1 MEQLNRAIALHQL
14 LLDFRYPVPRSVI
27 LERLECSASTFKR
40 LLELLRDRYQAPILW
55 DPVAR
60 GYRYD
65 TDDGR
70 FTLPGVWFTASEA
83 FALLMANRLLQ
94 DVQPGLHQQGLAQLQ
109 ERIGTLLGP
118 QWKGQADRLR
128 VESIGRQYV
137 APELFLPL
145 VQALF
150 ARHRLQLHYRA
161 TSHQADIRCVS
172 PQRLCWYR
180 DNWYLLAWCHER
192 EALRIF
198 ALSRITEPLELD
210 ETAYDSETQELDA
223 LFSSGYG
230 IFVGSTLQQAEL
242 RFDPSV
248 APWVRDVQWHRDQIQ
263 TLEQSGHIRLSF
275 PYADQRELVRD
286 LMRFSGEIDV
296 LAPPELRQ
304 CVIAAM
310 VAGLK
315 KHGAGTSVVQP
326 LSQWGEDNG

>member
-1 MEQLNRAIALHQL
+1 MEQLNRALALHQL

-27 LERLECSASTFKR
+27 LDRLECSASTFKR
-40 LLELLRDRYQAPILW
+40 LLELLRDRYQAPIIW
-55 DPVAR
+55 DPIAR

-70 FTLPGVWFTASEA
+70 FTLPGVWLTESEA

-109 ERIGTLLGP
+109 DRIGALLGP
-118 QWKGQADRLR
+118 QWQSQADRLR

-150 ARHRLQLHYRA
+150 ARRQLQFHYSA
-161 TSHQADIRCVS
+161 TSHQAEIRRVS
-172 PQRLCWYR
+172 AQRLCWYR

-192 EALRIF
+192 KALRIF
-198 ALSRITEPLELD
+198 ALSRIADPLELD
-210 ETAYDSETQELDA
+210 EVAYDSETQELDA
-223 LFSSGYG
+223 LFSNGYG
-230 IFVGSTLQQAEL
+230 IFAGNTMQQAEL
-242 RFDPSV
+242 RFDPSA
-248 APWVRDVQWHRDQIQ
+248 APWVRDVLWHRDQTQ
-263 TLEQSGHIRLSF
+263 TLELSGHIRLSF

-286 LMRFSGEIDV
+286 LMRFSGEIEV

-304 CVIAAM
+304 RVIAAM
-310 VAGLK
+310 NAGLK
-315 KHGAGTSVVQP
+315 KHGATTSVAQP
-326 LSQWGEDNG
+326 VSQ

>member
-1 MEQLNRAIALHQL
+1 ME
-14 LLDFRYPVPRSVI
+14 FRYPVPRSVI

-40 LLELLRDRYQAPILW
+40 LLELLRDRYQAPIIW
-55 DPVAR
+55 DPIAR

-70 FTLPGVWFTASEA
+70 FTLPGVWLTESEA

-109 ERIGTLLGP
+109 DRIGTLLGP
-118 QWKGQADRLR
+118 QWQSQADRLR

-150 ARHRLQLHYRA
+150 ARRRVQFHYSA
-161 TSHQADIRCVS
+161 TSHQAEIRRVS

-192 EALRIF
+192 KALRIF
-198 ALSRITEPLELD
+198 ALSRIADPLELD
-210 ETAYDSETQELDA
+210 EVAYDSKTQELDA
-223 LFSSGYG
+223 LFSNGYG
-230 IFVGSTLQQAEL
+230 IFAGNIMQQAEL
-242 RFDPSV
+242 RFDPSA

-286 LMRFSGEIDV
+286 LMRFNGEIEV

-304 CVIAAM
+304 RVIAAM
-310 VAGLK
+310 EAGLK
-315 KHGAGTSVVQP
+315 KHGATTSVVQP
-326 LSQWGEDNG
+326 VSQ

>member
-1 MEQLNRAIALHQL
+1 MEQLNRALALHQL
-14 LLDFRYPVPRSVI
+14 LLEFRYPVPRSVI

-40 LLELLRDRYQAPILW
+40 LLELLRDRYQAPIIW
-55 DPVAR
+55 DPIAR

-70 FTLPGVWFTASEA
+70 FTLPGVWLTESEA

-109 ERIGTLLGP
+109 DRIGTLLGP
-118 QWKGQADRLR
+118 QWQSQADRLR

-150 ARHRLQLHYRA
+150 ARRQLQFHYSA
-161 TSHQADIRCVS
+161 TSHQAEIRRVS

-192 EALRIF
+192 KALRIF
-198 ALSRITEPLELD
+198 ALSRIADPLELD
-210 ETAYDSETQELDA
+210 EVAYDSETQELDA
-223 LFSSGYG
+223 LFSNGYG
-230 IFVGSTLQQAEL
+230 IFTGNTLQQAEL
-242 RFDPSV
+242 RFDPSA
-248 APWVRDVQWHRDQIQ
+248 APWVRDVQWHREQIQ
-263 TLEQSGHIRLSF
+263 TLEQSGHIRLTF

-286 LMRFSGEIDV
+286 LMRFSGEIEV

-304 CVIAAM
+304 RVIATM
-310 VAGLK
+310 EAGLK
-315 KHGAGTSVVQP
+315 KHGATTSVAQP
-326 LSQWGEDNG
+326 VSR

>member
-1 MEQLNRAIALHQL
+1 MEQLNRALALHQL

-27 LERLECSASTFKR
+27 LERLACSASTFKR
-40 LLELLRDRYQAPILW
+40 LLELLRDRYQAPIIW
-55 DPVAR
+55 DPIAR

-70 FTLPGVWFTASEA
+70 FALPGVWLTESEA

-109 ERIGTLLGP
+109 DRIGTLLGP
-118 QWKGQADRLR
+118 QWQSQADRLR

-150 ARHRLQLHYRA
+150 ARRQLQLHYSA
-161 TSHQADIRCVS
+161 TSHQAEVRHIS

-192 EALRIF
+192 QALRIF
-198 ALSRITEPLELD
+198 ALSRIADPLELD
-210 ETAYDSETQELDA
+210 EVAYDCEMQELDA
-223 LFSSGYG
+223 LFSNGYG
-230 IFVGSTLQQAEL
+230 IFAGNTMQQAEL
-242 RFDPSV
+242 RFDPSA

-275 PYADQRELVRD
+275 PYADQRELARD
-286 LMRFSGEIDV
+286 LMRFIGEVEV
-296 LAPPELRQ
+296 LGPPELRQ
-304 CVIAAM
+304 RVIAAM
-310 VAGLK
+310 NAGLK
-315 KHGAGTSVVQP
+315 KHGATISVAQP
-326 LSQWGEDNG
+326 VSQ

>member
-1 MEQLNRAIALHQL
+1 MEQLNRALALHQL

-40 LLELLRDRYQAPILW
+40 LLELLRDRYQAPIIW
-55 DPVAR
+55 DPIAR

-70 FTLPGVWFTASEA
+70 FILPGVWLTESEA

-109 ERIGTLLGP
+109 DRIGTLLGP
-118 QWKGQADRLR
+118 QWQSQADRLR

-137 APELFLPL
+137 APELFLSL

-150 ARHRLQLHYRA
+150 ARRRLQFHYSA
-161 TSHQADIRCVS
+161 ASHQAEIRRIS

-180 DNWYLLAWCHER
+180 DNWYLLAWCHGR

-198 ALSRITEPLELD
+198 ALSRIAEPLELD
-210 ETAYDSETQELDA
+210 EAAYDSDTLELDA
-223 LFSSGYG
+223 LFSNGYG
-230 IFVGSTLQQAEL
+230 IFAGNTMQQAEL
-242 RFDPSV
+242 RFDPSA

-263 TLEQSGHIRLSF
+263 TLEQSGHIHLSF

-286 LMRFSGEIDV
+286 LMRFSGEIEV
-296 LAPPELRQ
+296 LAPPGLRQ
-304 CVIAAM
+304 RVIAAM
-310 VAGLK
+310 EAGLK
-315 KHGAGTSVVQP
+315 KHGATTSVAQP
-326 LSQWGEDNG
+326 VSQ

>member
-1 MEQLNRAIALHQL
+1 MEQLNRALALHQL

-27 LERLECSASTFKR
+27 LERLACSASTFKR
-40 LLELLRDRYQAPILW
+40 LLELLRDRYQAPIIW
-55 DPVAR
+55 DPIAR

-70 FTLPGVWFTASEA
+70 FTFPGVWLTESEA

-94 DVQPGLHQQGLAQLQ
+94 DVQPGLQQQGLAQLQ
-109 ERIGTLLGP
+109 TRIGTLLGP
-118 QWKGQADRLR
+118 QWQSQADRLR

-150 ARHRLQLHYRA
+150 ARRQLQFHYSA
-161 TSHQADIRCVS
+161 TSHQAKIRHLS

-192 EALRIF
+192 KALRIF
-198 ALSRITEPLELD
+198 ALSRIADPLELD
-210 ETAYDSETQELDA
+210 EVAYDCETQELDA
-223 LFSSGYG
+223 LFSNGYG
-230 IFVGSTLQQAEL
+230 IFAGNTMQQAEL
-242 RFDPSV
+242 RFDPSA

-286 LMRFSGEIDV
+286 LMRFIGEIEV

-304 CVIAAM
+304 RVIAAM
-310 VAGLK
+310 NAGLN
-315 KHGAGTSVVQP
+315 KHGETTSVAQP
-326 LSQWGEDNG
+326 VSQ

>member
-1 MEQLNRAIALHQL
+1 MEQLNRALALHQL

-40 LLELLRDRYQAPILW
+40 LLELLRDRYQAPIIW
-55 DPVAR
+55 DPIAR

-70 FTLPGVWFTASEA
+70 FALPGVWLTESEA

-109 ERIGTLLGP
+109 DRISTLLGP
-118 QWKGQADRLR
+118 QWKSQADRLR

-150 ARHRLQLHYRA
+150 ARRRLQFHYSA
-161 TSHQADIRCVS
+161 ASHQAEIRHIS

-198 ALSRITEPLELD
+198 ALSRITDPLELD

-223 LFSSGYG
+223 LFSNGYG
-230 IFVGSTLQQAEL
+230 IFAGNTMQQAEL
-242 RFDPSV
+242 RFDPSA

-286 LMRFSGEIDV
+286 LMRFSGEIEV

-304 CVIAAM
+304 RMIAAM
-310 VAGLK
+310 AAGLK
-315 KHGAGTSVVQP
+315 KHGATTSVAQP
-326 LSQWGEDNG
+326 VSQ

>member
-1 MEQLNRAIALHQL
+1 MEQLNRALALHQL
-14 LLDFRYPVPRSVI
+14 LLEFRYPVPRSVI

-40 LLELLRDRYQAPILW
+40 LLELLRDRYQAPIIW
-55 DPVAR
+55 DPIAR

-70 FTLPGVWFTASEA
+70 FTLPGVWLTESEA

-109 ERIGTLLGP
+109 DRIGTLLGP
-118 QWKGQADRLR
+118 QWQSQADRLR

-150 ARHRLQLHYRA
+150 ARRRLQFHYSA
-161 TSHQADIRCVS
+161 TSHQAEIRRVS

-192 EALRIF
+192 KALRIF
-198 ALSRITEPLELD
+198 ALSRIADPLELD
-210 ETAYDSETQELDA
+210 EVVYDSKTQELDA
-223 LFSSGYG
+223 LFSNGYG
-230 IFVGSTLQQAEL
+230 IFAGNTMQQAEL
-242 RFDPSV
+242 RFDPSA

-286 LMRFSGEIDV
+286 LMRFIGEIEV

-304 CVIAAM
+304 RVIAAM
-310 VAGLK
+310 NAGLK
-315 KHGAGTSVVQP
+315 KHGATTLVAQP
-326 LSQWGEDNG
+326 VSQ